1 MLRKIWNVVKAIGA
15 FIEGVVNFVL
25 YLIDSIVSF
34 IKLIPKAISYL
45 TESLGFLPVS
55 VLGLISII
63 ITVLVIKKII
73 GR

>member
-1 MLRKIWNVVKAIGA
+1 MLRKIWNVLKAIGS
-15 FIEGVVNFVL
+15 FFENVVNFIL
-25 YLIDSIVSF
+25 YLIESLVTF

-45 TESLGFLPVS
+45 TDSLGFLPVS

-63 ITVLVIKKII
+63 ITILVIKKII